1 VEKILLNWQPP
12 SKPAELTE
20 NRLIAAFLDGTF
32 PVDSN
37 LPAERE
43 LATRLGVTR
52 PTLREALQRLA
63 RDGWLE
69 IRQGKPTRI
78 RNYWQEGS
86 LAVLAAIARREENP
100 PADFVPNLL
109 SVRVLLAPAY
119 TRLAVEKAPASIV
132 DLLRSAAQ
140 LTDDPSAF
148 SAFDW
153 QLHRQLTIC
162 SGNPVFTLILNGFQN
177 LYLEMGTRYFS
188 LPRARQSSRGFYRD
202 LLAAARNRDGASAAA
217 LAGRIMQESLGIWN
231 ELETKVSHVE

>member
-1 VEKILLNWQPP
+1 MNWQPP

-20 NRLIAAFLDGTF
+20 SRLIDSFLDGTF

-43 LATRLGVTR
+43 LSARLGVTR

-69 IRQGKPTRI
+69 IRQGKPTRV

-86 LAVLAAIARREENP
+86 LAVLAAIARRQENP

-109 SVRVLLAPAY
+109 SVRILLAPAY
-119 TRLAVEKAPASIV
+119 TCLAVEKSPDCIV
-132 DLLRSAAQ
+132 DLLQSAAQ
-140 LTDDPSAF
+140 LADDPAAF

-153 QLHRQLTIC
+153 EVHRQLTIC
-162 SGNPVFTLILNGFQN
+162 SGNPVFTLILNGFQS
-177 LYLEMGTRYFS
+177 LYLEMGARYFT
-188 LPRARQSSRGFYRD
+188 LPHARESSRGFYRD
-202 LLAAARNRDGASAAA
+202 LLDAARKRDGVSAAA
-217 LAGRIMQESLGIWN
+217 LAGRIMQQSLAIWY
-231 ELETKVSHVE
+231 ELEGKASHVE